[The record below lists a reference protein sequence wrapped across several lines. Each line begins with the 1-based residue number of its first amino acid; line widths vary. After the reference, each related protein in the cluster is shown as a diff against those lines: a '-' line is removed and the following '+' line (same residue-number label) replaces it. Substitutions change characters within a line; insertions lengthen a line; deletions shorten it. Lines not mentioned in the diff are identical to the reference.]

1 MTRFLLEV
9 IPRARLREGRSW
21 ICTVCGTQARTHPGL
36 ALANGIDPTFSA
48 ERVFFSCA
56 SLLAALEE
64 GVPGQVYYL
73 EDRTP
78 GIRNYRGVLA
88 AVLRQKV
95 GLIVEIPTD
104 DHHHPALIRANRDT
118 ALFCDARDPEGRRVR
133 WYEVA
138 RGAGRRRLV
147 HPEVGGETVSG
158 ITIPDPPEA
167 LLAAYREM
175 IQDLE
180 EVSWIERYPKCL
192 GVPGS
197 SETPAAPMPGGLR
210 LIDRGA
216 FARFVE
222 KEHLLLRT
230 DGLQPPKEYL
240 DGFVYGAL
248 AYRLYLR
255 ETADRQRMGRE

>member
-21 ICTVCGTQARTHPGL
+21 I
-36 ALANGIDPTFSA
+36 
-48 ERVFFSCA
+48 
-56 SLLAALEE
+56 
-64 GVPGQVYYL
+64 
-73 EDRTP
+73 
-78 GIRNYRGVLA
+78 
-88 AVLRQKV
+88 
-95 GLIVEIPTD
+95 
-104 DHHHPALIRANRDT
+104 
-118 ALFCDARDPEGRRVR
+118 
-133 WYEVA
+133 
-138 RGAGRRRLV
+138 
-147 HPEVGGETVSG
+147 
-158 ITIPDPPEA
+158 
-167 LLAAYREM
+167 
-175 IQDLE
+175 
-180 EVSWIERYPKCL
+180 
-192 GVPGS
+192 
-197 SETPAAPMPGGLR
+197 PMPGGLR